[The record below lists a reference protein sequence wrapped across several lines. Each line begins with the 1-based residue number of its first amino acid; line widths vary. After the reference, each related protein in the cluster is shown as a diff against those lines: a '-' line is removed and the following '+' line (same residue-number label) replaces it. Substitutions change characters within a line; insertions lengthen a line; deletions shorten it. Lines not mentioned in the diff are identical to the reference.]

1 SHSRGSGRAVL
12 PRRGA
17 FRQRPRRKNPPPA
30 ISTAACQYQNVCL
43 PPSFTKKIHR
53 EQRKITACIFHHLVE
68 VGPGFLNCDSI
79 YFAHLDRVDRR
90 NLDSACGYKANCVSG
105 CFHCSFFTESCCQ
118 VLSLNLRFAIRSSVP
133 RDLA

>member
-1 SHSRGSGRAVL
+1 MENLALKRWHALQSPGFGKAQFAPRAAVCQMT
-12 PRRGA
+12 RRA
-17 FRQRPRRKNPPPA
+17 NATPA

-53 EQRKITACIFHHLVE
+53 EQRKITARIFHHLVE

-90 NLDSACGYKANCVSG
+90 NLDSTCGY
-105 CFHCSFFTESCCQ
+105 
-118 VLSLNLRFAIRSSVP
+118 
-133 RDLA
+133 